1 MAWLQSTA
9 GVLEQDGYGV
19 SQERQRPYQVAI
31 GEFKKNITTNP
42 PDELTIA
49 DARRYIAWLQDE
61 SSFAARTQQAR
72 LTCMRNVLK
81 IGVQQGLI
89 YANPFSE
96 LTISTPAGL
105 HDEQWYRPFSKQE
118 LIGVFETLKDEI
130 ALHYQLLPYVLLAT
144 GCRLNEAVLLRT
156 TDIKQTEAG
165 LWYIDWRL
173 PKHQR
178 KAAARVFPDAPSNNA
193 FSQWFKKK
201 LIGLEMWEKKKTVLH
216 SIGDCARDLWRA
228 SGMPQDYRK
237 Q

>member
-1 MAWLQSTA
+1 M
-9 GVLEQDGYGV
+9 
-19 SQERQRPYQVAI
+19 
-31 GEFKKNITTNP
+31 
-42 PDELTIA
+42 
-49 DARRYIAWLQDE
+49 
-61 SSFAARTQQAR
+61 
-72 LTCMRNVLK
+72 
-81 IGVQQGLI
+81 
-89 YANPFSE
+89 
-96 LTISTPAGL
+96 
-105 HDEQWYRPFSKQE
+105 
-118 LIGVFETLKDEI
+118 
-130 ALHYQLLPYVLLAT
+130 
-144 GCRLNEAVLLRT
+144 NEAVLLRT

-165 LWYIDWRL
+165 LWYIDWRHEPTAALPVLLKTKAKNNRCCPMHPLLVEAGL